1 MYSSQREAISM
12 ITKYV
17 ILLGLFALFATI
29 HSLLRDIQEW
39 NKQNKHLSR
48 ATNVFDWFKNYVA
61 FIIVL
66 EMLATDFSKI
76 RDICSRNC
84 F

>member
-1 MYSSQREAISM
+1 M

-29 HSLLRDIQEW
+29 SSLLRLIQKAW
-39 NKQNKHLSR
+39 NKEDNDHLSR
-48 ATNVFDWFKNYVA
+48 AIGAFYAFKMSIA

>member
-1 MYSSQREAISM
+1 MYRIREAISM

-29 HSLLRDIQEW
+29 HSLLRDIQGL

-48 ATNVFDWFKNYVA
+48 ATNVFNGFKIGVA
-61 FIIVL
+61 LTCIIVGQ
-66 EMLATDFSKI
+66 MLVKDRRKIATYM
-76 RDICSRNC
+76 
-84 F
+84 

>member
-1 MYSSQREAISM
+1 MYRIREAISM

-48 ATNVFDWFKNYVA
+48 ATSVFTGFKIGVVL
-61 FIIVL
+61 IIVRD
-66 EMLATDFSKI
+66 MMTDFSKI
-76 RDICSRNC
+76 RDICGRN
-84 F
+84 